1 MRALAFAALAGLLVS
16 ATGEAGA
23 PRPATVK
30 VAIEGM
36 KFSPAS
42 VTVKQGDTVVWTNN
56 DIVAHTVTS
65 SAGAFDSKVIPPG
78 ATFKY
83 IARRKGDFGYVCT
96 LHPPMA
102 ADVKVR

>member
-1 MRALAFAALAGLLVS
+1 MRAAAFAILIGVLLCSAGVS
-16 ATGEAGA
+16 AA
-23 PRPATVK
+23 RKPATIRI
-30 VAIEGM
+30 AIEGM

-83 IARRKGDFGYVCT
+83 VARRKGDFGYVCT